1 MIRDAEKRIGTVLN
15 KYKIKDIVQ
24 KGGMGTVFLA
34 SHIALEKVVAIK
46 IFHSHLAD
54 SRDLVRRFINEA
66 KGTAKLRHR
75 NIVDI
80 IDIGIDPEGV
90 PYFVMEYLTGET
102 LKDRL
107 KRKDTLSINESADIM
122 IQVLTGLHVAH
133 AAGIIHRDLKPG
145 NIFIN
150 READGS
156 EIVKVLDFG
165 VAKFQEL
172 RQDDKMELTADGTLI
187 GTPSY
192 MSPEQARGKK
202 GGIGFRSDIYSCG
215 LILYRCLTGINPF
228 RGESQLETIQN
239 IIHLDVPPPSFINE
253 ALPPV
258 VDDVMLRAIA
268 KDKNLRY
275 KDCRE
280 FIENLRT
287 FYDLSGVTPAECIA
301 KIVSGDVKLQDIP
314 SDIAEASGQMEA
326 DSFLSDASGET
337 VTGVGVPI
345 DDEKPMKAAGWKMPV
360 LLVLLVA
367 VSIIAA
373 WSIFFRKDT
382 ASNEKASVEITPLP
396 PLKTKGKEA
405 GEPAVGGKGDEHGKA
420 KDPGKSF
427 INIRLT
433 GLIEGATVS
442 VDGETHEEN
451 PLKLEQSDEPVLVVV
466 NFEGQEV
473 YSKSIVPSG
482 DEELRLVNLEK
493 PKAIDKKRPDKSS
506 SKAKDKKPVGD
517 KQPDEPMEK
526 AEKKEKAENKEKK
539 DGAHKI
545 FKDFPD

>member
-1 MIRDAEKRIGTVLN
+1 
-15 KYKIKDIVQ
+15 
-24 KGGMGTVFLA
+24 MGTVFLA

-46 IFHSHLAD
+46 IFHSHLAE

-90 PYFVMEYLTGET
+90 PYFVMEYLTGES

-107 KRKDTLSINESADIM
+107 KRKDILSIQEAADIM

-228 RGESQLETIQN
+228 KGESQLETIQN
-239 IIHLDVPPPSFINE
+239 IIHLEVPPPSFINE
-253 ALPPV
+253 NLPPV

-268 KDKNLRY
+268 KDKNARY

-287 FYDLSGVTPAECIA
+287 FYDLSGVTPAECVA
-301 KIVSGDVKLQDIP
+301 KIVSGEVTMQDIP
-314 SDIAEASGQMEA
+314 PDISDMAEASGRMEA
-326 DSFLSDASGET
+326 SSFLSGAGGET

-345 DDEKPMKAAGWKMPV
+345 DDERPMKTAGWKIPM

-373 WSIFFRKDT
+373 WSVFFRKDN
-382 ASNEKASVEITPLP
+382 AFNEKVSMEITPLP
-396 PLKTKGKEA
+396 PLKTGVKKA
-405 GEPAVGGKGDEHGKA
+405 GGPAGGGKGDEYGREQ
-420 KDPGKSF
+420 DQGKSF

-451 PLKLEQSDEPVLVVV
+451 PLKLERSDNPVLVVI
-466 NFEGQEV
+466 NYEGQEV
-473 YSKSIVPSG
+473 YSKSIVPSS
-482 DEELRLVNLEK
+482 DEELRLVNPEK
-493 PKAIDKKRPDKSS
+493 LKAVDGKRPDKSS
-506 SKAKDKKPVGD
+506 SKAKDKKPARG
-517 KQPDEPMEK
+517 KKPDEPGEK
-526 AEKKEKAENKEKK
+526 AEEKEKK

>member
-1 MIRDAEKRIGTVLN
+1 MLIRDAEKRIGTVLN

-54 SRDLVRRFINEA
+54 SKDLVRRFINEA

-80 IDIGIDPEGV
+80 IDIGIDPDGV

-107 KRKDTLSINESADIM
+107 KRKDILSVKESADIM
-122 IQVLTGLHVAH
+122 IQILTGLHVAH

-172 RQDDKMELTADGTLI
+172 RQDDVMELTADGTLI

-215 LILYRCLTGINPF
+215 LILYRCLSGLNPF
-228 RGESQLETIQN
+228 KGESQLETIQN
-239 IIHLDVPPPSFINE
+239 IIHVEVPPPSFINE
-253 ALPPV
+253 NLPPV
-258 VDDVMLRAIA
+258 VDDVVLRAITKEKEA
-268 KDKNLRY
+268 RY
-275 KDCRE
+275 RDCKE
-280 FIENLRT
+280 FIDNLKT
-287 FYDLSGVTPAECIA
+287 FYDLSGVTPAESVA
-301 KIVSGDVKLQDIP
+301 KIVSGDVKLQDIS
-314 SDIAEASGQMEA
+314 SDLVEASGRIEQS
-326 DSFLSDASGET
+326 SFMSEASGET
-337 VTGVGVPI
+337 VTGVGVGI
-345 DDEKPMKAAGWKMPV
+345 DDEKPQKTARWKMPV
-360 LLVLLVA
+360 LMVLLIA
-367 VSIIAA
+367 VSVIAA
-373 WSIFFRKDT
+373 WSIFLRKDN
-382 ASNEKASVEITPLP
+382 ASREKTSVEIPPLP
-396 PLKTKGKEA
+396 IANSEGEEA
-405 GEPAVGGKGDEHGKA
+405 GKSTGAGREDDEGEA
-420 KDPGKSF
+420 KDPEKSF

-451 PLKLEQSDEPVLVVV
+451 PLKLQQSDKPVLVVV
-466 NFEGQEV
+466 NYKGQEV
-473 YSKSIVPSG
+473 FSKSIVPG
-482 DEELRLVNLEK
+482 ADEEIRLEGLGK
-493 PKAIDKKRPDKSS
+493 PKAADKKRPGKSS
-506 SKAKDKKPVGD
+506 SMANDKKPAKDKKPDGH
-517 KQPDEPMEK
+517 
-526 AEKKEKAENKEKK
+526 KEKAGKKEKK